1 MRKYTNNNTKMSTKF
16 SFKSGWESLPKNRQN
31 EVRDKIMAALNLT
44 TLSSFYRRKR
54 GITEPKISEVQA
66 IEAIFAEYNIIEGIW
81 GSEET
86 VNEFYEAEA

>member
-1 MRKYTNNNTKMSTKF
+1 MSTSF
-16 SFKSGWESLPKNRQN
+16 SFERGWQSLPKNRQN
-31 EVRDKIMAALNLT
+31 EVRDKIMASLEIS

-54 GITEPKISEVQA
+54 GIPEPRISEVQA

-86 VNEFYEAEA
+86 VNEEILTD